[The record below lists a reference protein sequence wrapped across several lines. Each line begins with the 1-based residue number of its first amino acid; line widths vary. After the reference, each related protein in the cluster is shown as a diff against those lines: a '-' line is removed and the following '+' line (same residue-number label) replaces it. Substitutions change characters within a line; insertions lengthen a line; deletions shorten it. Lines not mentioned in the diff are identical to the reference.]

1 VTGVAEAAALLPK
14 DWRAWVSRLQPEG
27 GPSGE
32 EWVAGLP
39 RLLAGVLDD
48 WGLTPTG
55 AGMTGWTAVVVPVR
69 RDGEAFALKVGWPHA
84 DAQHEHLALRVWDGR
99 GAVRL
104 VAADPAR
111 GALLLEALDPAHDL
125 EAASG
130 VDTDTAC
137 ATIGGIL
144 ARLHVPAPPQV
155 RRLSD
160 FAAAEGE
167 RLLLARDRLPRRF
180 LDRAA
185 HLAADL
191 VSDPGCNDRLLHT
204 DLHFGNV
211 LAGRREP
218 WLAID
223 PSPMAGHPG
232 LELQPVL
239 RNRVGEL
246 GTGSAFRWG
255 VRRRL
260 EVTCEAAGID
270 VDAARA
276 WTIWLS
282 VVEANW
288 ASLDGDTD
296 AVTLHLSIA
305 KALED

>member
-1 VTGVAEAAALLPK
+1 VPSTTEAAALIP
-14 DWRAWVSRLQPEG
+14 DGWREWVSRLPPEG
-27 GPSGE
+27 GPSGA
-32 EWVAGLP
+32 EWAAGLP
-39 RLLAGVLDD
+39 RLLAGALDD
-48 WGLTPTG
+48 WDLTPTG
-55 AGMTGWTAVVVPVR
+55 HGMTGWTAVVVPVR
-69 RDGEAFALKVGWPHA
+69 RDGEAFVLKVAWPHR
-84 DAQHEHLALRVWDGR
+84 DAQHEHLALRLWDGR

-104 VAADPAR
+104 VAADTAR
-111 GALLLEALDPAHDL
+111 GALLLEALDPARDL
-125 EAASG
+125 EAAGG
-130 VDTDTAC
+130 VDSDTAC

-160 FAAAEGE
+160 FAAAQGE
-167 RLLLARDRLPRRF
+167 RLQLARDRLPRRF

-191 VSDPGCNDRLLHT
+191 VTDPDCDGRLLHT

-211 LAGRREP
+211 LAGGREP

-270 VDAARA
+270 VAAARA
-276 WTIWLS
+276 WTIWYS